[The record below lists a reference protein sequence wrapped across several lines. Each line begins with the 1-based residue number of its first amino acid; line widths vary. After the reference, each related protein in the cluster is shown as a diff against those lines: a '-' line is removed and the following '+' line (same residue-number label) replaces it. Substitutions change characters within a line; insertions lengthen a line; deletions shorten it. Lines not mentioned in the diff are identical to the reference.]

1 MDQILSEVKKEY
13 EEMSSN
19 DMVECGLWDFAG
31 QKEYY
36 VTHQTFLTQN
46 AIYLIVA
53 DLTED
58 IVTRKME
65 KDLNYKG
72 IGEHIQFWFDSIH
85 CFCKDTSTDHHLNPP
100 VILVCTGTD
109 KINKISENITD
120 IDDGQITENITDID
134 DGQITEN
141 ITDIDDGQITE
152 NITDIDDGQIT
163 ENITDMDNGQITENI
178 TDIDYQISENITDID
193 GQI

>member
-1 MDQILSEVKKEY
+1 MTSMHTSLEQITTDLINDATYVAAASNQTPRKENTVDLAGKKENRDEDRRMPILSDISEEMKNKMLGNMDQILSEVKKEY

-31 QKEYY
+31 EKEYY

-72 IGEHIQFWFDSIH
+72 IGGNI
-85 CFCKDTSTDHHLNPP
+85 CKKKLPP
-100 VILVCTGTD
+100 TP
-109 KINKISENITD
+109 
-120 IDDGQITENITDID
+120 
-134 DGQITEN
+134 
-141 ITDIDDGQITE
+141 
-152 NITDIDDGQIT
+152 
-163 ENITDMDNGQITENI
+163 
-178 TDIDYQISENITDID
+178 
-193 GQI
+193 